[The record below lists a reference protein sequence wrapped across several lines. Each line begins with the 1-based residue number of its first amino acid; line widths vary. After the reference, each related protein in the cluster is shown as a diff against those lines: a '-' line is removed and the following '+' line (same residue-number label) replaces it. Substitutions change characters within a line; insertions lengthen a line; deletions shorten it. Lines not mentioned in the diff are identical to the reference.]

1 MAQVVK
7 LNYNISNNSG
17 TLYDN
22 NGNLMSEKSQGIT
35 IGRVNPI
42 PLEKYEI
49 FNTVEA
55 AEGYAKNNPV
65 AYAGQQ
71 ISVVETEY
79 NEDGTVKNVNVQAYI
94 VAGTEQADGSWL
106 IPVSQGANMSDVEIT
121 VWEDWTE

>member
-71 ISVVETEY
+71 ITVVS
-79 NEDGTVKNVNVQAYI
+79 EDGSNVQAYI
-94 VAGTEQADGSWL
+94 VAGKADENGSWL
-106 IPVSQGANMSDVEIT
+106 IPLSQGENMSDVEIT
-121 VWEDWTE
+121 VWEEWKEEQ

>member
-71 ISVVETEY
+71 ITVVK
-79 NEDGTVKNVNVQAYI
+79 EDGSDVQAYI
-94 VAGTEQADGSWL
+94 VAGKADENGSWL

-121 VWEDWTE
+121 VWEDWTEEQQ

>member
-1 MAQVVK
+1 MAKVVK
-7 LNYNISNNSG
+7 LNYNISNNSS

-71 ISVVETEY
+71 ITVVK
-79 NEDGTVKNVNVQAYI
+79 EDGSDVQAYI
-94 VAGTEQADGSWL
+94 VAGKADENGSWL
-106 IPVSQGANMSDVEIT
+106 IPVSQGENMSDIEL
-121 VWEDWTE
+121 WENWTPNA